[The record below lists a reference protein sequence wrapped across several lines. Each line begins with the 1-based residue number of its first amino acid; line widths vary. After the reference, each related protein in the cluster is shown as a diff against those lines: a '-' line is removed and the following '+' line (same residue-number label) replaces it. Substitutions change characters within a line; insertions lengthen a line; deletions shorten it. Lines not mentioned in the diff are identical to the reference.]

1 MKVCIDSVIDA
12 TKFRLG
18 LRDTSLADADL
29 ERLINEGAMHL
40 DANETYIV
48 SCETLD
54 VDCHKAKLPEGFLEL
69 ICIKPEGD
77 SCSGSC
83 GCNYNFNPV
92 TDQNPT
98 NIVCNCSTYYTIDR
112 NVLTEFCGQGY
123 NCGSGMNV
131 FDVQNGYLVFSS
143 SFTATSVKIWFR
155 SYNMDENGLMVLDEY
170 WQRGLS
176 AYAAYQYAM
185 SGMNAKMYPQA
196 QMWYREWVAQLNK
209 IRGKSAQR
217 DHRQHKGIFAAI
229 ARAILINPASVLNH
243 NI

>member
-1 MKVCIDSVIDA
+1 MKVCIDSVIDSA
-12 TKFRLG
+12 KFRLG
-18 LRDTSLADADL
+18 LRDTSMADLDL

-40 DANETYIV
+40 DAIETYVI
-48 SCETLD
+48 SCETLE
-54 VDCHKAKLPEGFLEL
+54 VDCSKAKLPDGFIEL

-77 SCSGSC
+77 GCNGSC
-83 GCNYNFNPV
+83 GCNYNFNPE

-98 NIVCNCSTYYTIDR
+98 NIVCNCTNYYAIDR
-112 NVLTEFCGQGY
+112 NVLTEFCGMGY
-123 NCGSGMNV
+123 NCGSGSNV
-131 FDVQNGYLVFSS
+131 FDIQNGYLVFSS
-143 SFTATSVKIWFR
+143 NFTPTSVKIWFR

-185 SGMNAKMYPQA
+185 AGQNFKLYPQA
-196 QMWYREWVAQLNK
+196 IQWQREWTAQLNK

-217 DHRQHKGIFAAI
+217 DHRQHKGLFAAI
-229 ARAILINPASVLNH
+229 ARAILINPVSVLNH